1 MNLTIRRTALTAV
14 AAAVILLPGTDAAAQ
29 GSRLPVSQVQQGR
42 AVAQQPAEMPG
53 AVPVDDVDARQ
64 LREQFYEV
72 LDNYPPSLGRI
83 LKLDPS
89 LMSNEAY
96 MSAYPAVAAFLA
108 AHPGIARN
116 PAYFLDRVRVN
127 TEETWGMDER
137 SRARQEIAEILA
149 GMAAFVGFLL
159 VTGVVVWV
167 IRAIIE
173 NRRWNRVSKTQY
185 DVHSKLLE
193 RFATNEELMAYIQTP
208 VGRRFLESGP
218 APVPGSAQPVSAPFS
233 RILWS
238 VQVGIVLLAAGVG
251 LFGLSRNL
259 QADAGVFF
267 TVFGVLALAL
277 GAGFIASGGAAW
289 ALSKRLGLLDRSDV
303 DHA

>member
-1 MNLTIRRTALTAV
+1 MNAIACRVSLAVTATLFLSATA
-14 AAAVILLPGTDAAAQ
+14 GAAQ
-29 GSRLPVSQVQQGR
+29 PSRLPVVQVQQGR
-42 AVAQQPAEMPG
+42 AVAQTPAAMPG
-53 AVPVDDVDARQ
+53 ASPVDDVDARQ

-72 LDNYPPSLGRI
+72 LEGYPPSLGRV

-89 LMSNEAY
+89 LMQNESY

-108 AHPGIARN
+108 AHPGIARD

-127 TEETWGMDER
+127 TGETWEPDER

-149 GMAAFVGFLL
+149 GMAAFVAFLL

-259 QADAGVFF
+259 HADAGVFF

>member
-1 MNLTIRRTALTAV
+1 MNVTACRNLLTAV
-14 AAAVILLPGTDAAAQ
+14 AAAAILLSGTTLGAQSARLAPAQ
-29 GSRLPVSQVQQGR
+29 GDRGR
-42 AVAQQPAEMPG
+42 VVGAQAVAPG
-53 AVPVDDVDARQ
+53 IPVADDVDARQ
-64 LREQFYEV
+64 LRERFYEV
-72 LDNYPPSLGRI
+72 LDNYPPNLGRV

-89 LMSNEAY
+89 LMNNESY
-96 MSAYPAVAAFLA
+96 LSAYPAVATFLA
-108 AHPGIARN
+108 EHPGVSRN
-116 PAYFLDRVRVN
+116 PGYFLERITVL

-137 SRARQEIAEILA
+137 SRQRRETAELLA
-149 GMAAFVGFLL
+149 GIAAFVAFLI
-159 VTGVVVWV
+159 VTSVVVWV

-185 DVHSKLLE
+185 DVHSRLLE
-193 RFATNEELMAYIQTP
+193 RFATNEELLAYIQTP

-238 VQVGIVLLAAGVG
+238 VQVGIILLAAGGG
-251 LFGLSRNL
+251 LLMLSRKV

-267 TVFGVLALAL
+267 TVFGVLALTL
-277 GAGFIASGGAAW
+277 GAGFMASGAASW